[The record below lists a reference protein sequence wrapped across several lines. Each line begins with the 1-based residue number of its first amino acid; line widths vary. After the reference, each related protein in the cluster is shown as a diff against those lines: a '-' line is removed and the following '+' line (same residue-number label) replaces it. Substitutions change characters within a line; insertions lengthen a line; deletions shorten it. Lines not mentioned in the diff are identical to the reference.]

1 MVFTTDKIPYP
12 LNFGLDLSRY
22 SDLII
27 SNSIQILPDLI
38 SKLDEQNL
46 DYIICPISLS
56 DREIRINSL
65 KNFTSPIF
73 IDDYSLFAYEWRN
86 KFTSK
91 IHNEDLINFSEDLI
105 KMDFD
110 YASHIG
116 AKFTLINLDQL
127 VNSNINFNFFLFNKN
142 LKKFLTENPDKYLSL
157 QLPLNE
163 AGLILWEKIQSELNF
178 LENLSLV
185 LEIKPDLPDE
195 SVIQKFATHNLKSIL
210 LPFSIFI
217 TNKNGYPVLS
227 KLHQDYIK
235 FLFNYKIEVIFQD
248 DSDLLINNC
257 SITNFSN
264 KNKYDL
270 ANFQKIKDYSLYIF
284 HLFKNHREFKNEE
297 YIVYNYLDTFQ
308 IPLQPLR
315 DNLQSQTYECF
326 EEDNTK
332 YDYYEMALNKA
343 LKNFREKGN
352 LNLKNIINST
362 IENNTKN
369 STRILTACVL
379 GGGRGPL
386 VRKVVQS
393 AISNNF
399 IPGEN
404 FKIYCVEKNRNAF
417 NTLLN
422 LKLKEPEV
430 FGQVN
435 FIFSDMRNFNPVEK
449 LDIIVSELLGSF
461 GDNELS
467 PECLVD
473 VQKFLSHDSIMIPH
487 SYTSYSRPVMCP
499 VVWAN
504 VRKINI
510 S

>member
-46 DYIICPISLS
+46 DYIISPVSLS
-56 DREIRINSL
+56 DRETRINSI
-65 KNFTSPIF
+65 KNFTTPIF

-86 KFTSK
+86 KFSSK
-91 IHNEDLINFSEDLI
+91 IHNDDLVNLNEDLI

-110 YASHIG
+110 YAGHIG
-116 AKFTLINLDQL
+116 AKYTLINLDPF
-127 VNSNINFNFFLFNKN
+127 VNSNINCNFFLLNKN
-142 LKKFLTENPDKYLSL
+142 LKKFLTENPDKHISL
-157 QLPLNE
+157 QLPLSE
-163 AGLILWEKIQSELNF
+163 AGLILWEKIQSELNY

-195 SVIQKFATHNLKSIL
+195 SVMQKFATHNLKSII
-210 LPFSIFI
+210 LPLSIFI

-235 FLFNYKIEVIFQD
+235 FLFNYKIEVIFYD
-248 DSDLLINNC
+248 DSDVLINN
-257 SITNFSN
+257 SMISNSN
-264 KNKYDL
+264 KKISYDL
-270 ANFQKIKDYSLYIF
+270 STFNKIKDYCLYIC
-284 HLFKNHREFKNEE
+284 HLFKNHREFKNED
-297 YIVYNYLDTFQ
+297 YIVFNYLDTFQ

-343 LKNFREKGN
+343 LKNFKEKGF
-352 LNLKNIINST
+352 LNLKNEKNLET
-362 IENNTKN
+362 ENNSKI
-369 STRILTACVL
+369 SRVLTACVL

-393 AISNNF
+393 ALSNNF
-399 IPGEN
+399 TLGKN

-422 LKLKEPEV
+422 LKLKEPEI
-430 FGQVN
+430 FGHVN
-435 FIFSDMRNFNPVEK
+435 FIFSDMRNFHPVEK
-449 LDIIVSELLGSF
+449 LDIVVSELLGSF

-467 PECLVD
+467 PECLLD
-473 VQKFLSHDSIMIPH
+473 VQKYLSEDSIMIPH
-487 SYTSYSRPVMCP
+487 SYTSFVRPVMCP

-504 VRKINI
+504 VRK
-510 S
+510 